1 MLCKWHRCKSTVITS
16 TMKSVQLMQIYTGKT
31 EQFKLFSSNSEMCG
45 SSTGAMEN
53 IQHLKGNNRSDIW
66 NVCTWQLLHSSIF
79 SYTFHKV
86 LLKKKKQIWSASYI
100 KKINILSA
108 TSMIFLV
115 DALGNLHLFFLKAKE
130 Y

>member
-1 MLCKWHRCKSTVITS
+1 
-16 TMKSVQLMQIYTGKT
+16 MKSVQLMQIYTGKT

-66 NVCTWQLLHSSIF
+66 NVCTWQLLHSGIF

-115 DALGNLHLFFLKAKE
+115 DALGNLHLFF
-130 Y
+130 